1 MPATA
6 IDQILDKLVKDVE
19 ASVHSFY
26 RGDVRRNTQRIRND
40 SVRNHARQQLLA
52 LVPGGGAAPES
63 AAPSA
68 GAALTREEI
77 EAATRCVTAWLA
89 SGGAS
94 SASPGSRCIPA
105 ARELAPTW
113 AERERALLALKRA
126 AG

>member
-1 MPATA
+1 MSATA
-6 IDQILDKLVKDVE
+6 IDQILDQLVKDVE
-19 ASVHSFY
+19 TSVHSFY

-40 SVRNHARQQLLA
+40 THRNHARQQLLA
-52 LVPGGGAAPES
+52 LVTGSGATAP
-63 AAPSA
+63 PSPA
-68 GAALTREEI
+68 TPSTALTREEI

-113 AERERALLALKRA
+113 AERERARLALKRS